1 MGEQAA
7 IDKKATKGD
16 LTQGNVA
23 KKLIVF
29 AIPIAIANLVQ
40 SLYNL
45 ADMAIVGQYLGSTGM
60 SAVTM
65 GGLIINV
72 VQAIIFGLS
81 NGGTVFMGQLF
92 GAKKA
97 DQINNVVGTMITA
110 YGALA
115 LIMTGIVFGFGKM
128 IFVGMKVPQEAFND
142 AVTYLFI
149 YSAGTIFVYL
159 YNILAAA
166 LRSIGKTT
174 PSMVAVIVSAVL
186 NVGLNFLFIGP
197 LKWGV
202 AGAAIA
208 TIISQLV
215 SVIIMVYYVKKYK
228 LFDFKL
234 KALKIDW
241 KILKVI
247 VKIGLPQAMQFALTV
262 TSYLL
267 ISGFVNQYGVAASAA
282 SGATSKIWSFAV
294 LPAQAIQM
302 GMMTLTAQNIA
313 CEKVDRIKKGLIVG
327 MIIAFVCAGLF
338 WGAAQLFPT
347 QMLSIF
353 TSDVEVMI
361 VGQKYFQILLTS
373 AIFESLMFCMFGV
386 IQGSGHTLYSFMC
399 AVISAIVVRLALVW
413 AFDSFTSLGFEG
425 IAWAYVAAPAAS
437 GLAALIFILTGKWKK
452 SKVRV

>member
-1 MGEQAA
+1 MGEQGTVN
-7 IDKKATKGD
+7 KKALRGD
-16 LTQGNVA
+16 LTEGSVA

-45 ADMAIVGQYLGSTGM
+45 ADMAVVGQYLGSTGM

-92 GAKKA
+92 GAKKT
-97 DQINNVVGTMITA
+97 DQINNVVGTMFTA
-110 YGALA
+110 YGALS
-115 LIMTGIVFGFGKM
+115 LIMTGIVFIFGRM
-128 IFVGMKVPQEAFND
+128 IFTAMKVPQEAFED

-149 YSAGTIFVYL
+149 YVAGTIFVYL
-159 YNILAAA
+159 YNILAAG
-166 LRSIGKTT
+166 LRAVGKTT
-174 PSMVAVIVSAVL
+174 PSMVAVIVTAIL
-186 NVGLNFLFIGP
+186 NVGLNILFIGP
-197 LKWGV
+197 LKMGV

-208 TIISQLV
+208 TIISQLA
-215 SVIIMVYYVKKYK
+215 SVVIMVYYCKKYK
-228 LFDFKL
+228 VFDFKL
-234 KALKIDW
+234 PSFKIDW
-241 KILKVI
+241 KVLKI
-247 VKIGLPQAMQFALTV
+247 IFKIGLPQALQFALTV

-313 CEKVDRIKKGLIVG
+313 CGKIDRIKKGLGVG
-327 MIIAFVCAGLF
+327 LVIAFIFAGLF
-338 WGAAQLFPT
+338 WGAAQLFPK
-347 QMLSIF
+347 QMLSVF
-353 TSDVEVMI
+353 TTDMGVIDV
-361 VGQKYFQILLTS
+361 GTKYFQILLTS
-373 AIFESLMFCMFGV
+373 SIFESLMFCMFGV
-386 IQGSGHTLYSFMC
+386 IQGSGHTLYSFLC
-399 AVISAIVVRLALVW
+399 AVISAIVVRLTLVW
-413 AFDSFTSLGFEG
+413 IFDAYTTLGFEG
-425 IAWAYVAAPAAS
+425 IAWAYVCAPAAS